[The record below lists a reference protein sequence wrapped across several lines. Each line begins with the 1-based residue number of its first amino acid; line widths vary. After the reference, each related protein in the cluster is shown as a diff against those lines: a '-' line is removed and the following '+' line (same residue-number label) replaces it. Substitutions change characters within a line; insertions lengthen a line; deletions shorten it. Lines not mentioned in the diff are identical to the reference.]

1 VALAIKKRAD
11 QVLGWSALPVLWVG
25 VSGTLAVLNT
35 GTILIAML
43 IPKIQEKQ

>member
-1 VALAIKKRAD
+1 VAIKKRAD

-35 GTILIAML
+35 GTVFIAIP